1 MKNIKNIKNI
11 KKYILTLVLFCA
23 FCLFGNSNVFGYM
36 IPIMVELNSNGQTGT
51 YTTIV
56 APHSSLIS
64 DTENWNNTK
73 PAWQYIDYNY
83 QTNTKMQEV
92 NNPSIIAGQNTN
104 YSYNRLPSF
113 GTYTTD
119 VFRFSTAPTSK
130 YLDKNNGNATPI
142 LFYKYTLTED
152 KQNLKQ
158 GAETTKYVEKV
169 NNNNKEGG
177 YSYFCS
183 SRLKR
188 INLQFTYSGGERR
201 VRETYELDNAVIK
214 ELEKQLGKGY
224 NEIYVSAS
232 AIRKF
237 GDNNFLIN
245 IDTLAKWFL
254 HLDMTASNGFSYS
267 NLKGDS
273 ALNGENPSGSIVN
286 EYDNILVLPEN
297 MKSPVKVMVRHINSK
312 TKEVLLGNPDET
324 LVNKDNNQ
332 SIIKTGWS
340 TLKNQIV
347 KSKETNGKYKIDN
360 IDFSE
365 YYEINRSEG
374 IRVDRLRDYMKD
386 GKKYTLTDCKV
397 VTRNSNLN
405 STNINTVMN
414 NASNPGKTNSYTYS
428 STQDVEYVYI
438 DFYYDVDDKTPPPPT
453 PSPGFDT
460 KIQNLDGQ
468 NNPSNCLTVTV
479 PSGESVKP
487 FLETPSY
494 QLRNLRYD
502 LTVSKENGKII
513 NYKIGNCSVLKLT
526 SGKLTNSS
534 NSDIGQVIGSS
545 NATVFEG
552 DPNNG
557 LEIPLT
563 EEAKNKISNEIGT
576 NFSAITNY
584 ITVLPDQNNIKT
596 VGTNT
601 GRDDFFKY
609 YKVPEKRY
617 NGLRKSDIYARYSE
631 YDVINRTPGETQ
643 EQKSNNRLYINV
655 FTPLSISAKAE
666 ITSTFVDHTINEGE
680 PGFVL
685 QKNAEFTITPS
696 VGTTTYNK
704 INGTIDTSKYL
715 NNYMIILDFDAL
727 VTQNTLDNI
736 KSSYKSKYNV
746 GQRIIRG
753 TAIEIGLN
761 DKFVAIATS
770 NSNEGDIVSQTSNS
784 VKVVGITRNMP
795 SDTLLE
801 KAKAEVATK
810 KTTTNY
816 TYVDNNYIRSLDYNC
831 GDTETSTKTHIKE
844 DYNDEIDMYYDARYF
859 AIDTLTSRNIG
870 RIYDFKVTDCSDIDY
885 KKVFRNS
892 NQTSSVVNN
901 LTGIQYFSGIK
912 KFNIYTNEVNSLDD
926 RDDINIKG
934 TGAKTILPLGPYKST
949 EISYVNAPK
958 LGYRISFDLK
968 TSGYYDYTNN
978 SVENAKRT
986 VNIKPSYYY
995 ISKRGND
1002 NGDEKIIR
1010 DIDLY
1015 YKNSSGKYVNLN
1027 GSNYTIYF
1035 KPNDGYRMEY
1045 NKADTPDLSAMSTQL
1060 EPINIGNNS
1069 GFDLT
1074 YKMMGISDNN
1084 FIQSWYGEFKL
1095 PNSTIAVKKGS
1106 SINNPLTD
1114 GYIGVKFEITC
1125 TDELNGKITT
1135 ISYNTNDKKANPSD
1149 NTTQWDY
1156 EGFLGFTNFG
1166 HQLENG
1172 SITLQL
1178 EKGNL
1183 SLDND
1188 MYNFIKGTVVL
1199 FDIDNRA
1206 ANDFD

>member
-1 MKNIKNIKNI
+1 MKNI
-11 KKYILTLVLFCA
+11 KKYILSFILFLA
-23 FCLFGNSNVFGYM
+23 FCIFGNSKVFGYM
-36 IPIMVELNSNGQTGT
+36 IPIMVELNPDGTTGT

-56 APHSSLIS
+56 AAHKSLIN

-73 PAWQYIDYNY
+73 PDWKYIDYDY
-83 QTNTKMQEV
+83 KTTTQMQEV
-92 NNPSIIAGQNTN
+92 KNPSIKSGQNN
-104 YSYNRLPSF
+104 DYSYNTLPF
-113 GTYTTD
+113 LGTYTTD
-119 VFRFSTAPTSK
+119 FFRFSTAPTST
-130 YLDKNNGNATPI
+130 YLDVNNGNATPV
-142 LFYKYTLTED
+142 LFYKYTLTDD
-152 KQNLKQ
+152 KQDIKQ
-158 GAETTKYVEKV
+158 GNKTTKYVEKV
-169 NNNNKEGG
+169 NNDNKENG
-177 YSYFCS
+177 YSYFYS
-183 SRLKR
+183 ARMKR
-188 INLQFTYSGGERR
+188 INLQFTSSGEKER
-201 VRETYELDNAVIK
+201 VKETYELDNSLIT
-214 ELEKQLGKGY
+214 ELETKLGEGY
-224 NEIYVSAS
+224 DEIYVSAS
-232 AIRKF
+232 AIRNF
-237 GDNNFLIN
+237 GDNGYLIN

-267 NLKGDS
+267 NLKGDD
-273 ALNGENPSGSIVN
+273 ALNGTRASGSIAN

-324 LVNKDNNQ
+324 LIDKDNNQ

-340 TLKNQIV
+340 TLKNQNV
-347 KSKETNGKYKIDN
+347 KSKGGNGKYNVDG

-365 YYEINRSEG
+365 YYEIKRSQG

-386 GKKYTLTDCKV
+386 GKKYTVTDCKV
-397 VTRNSNLN
+397 VTRNSNLD
-405 STNINTVMN
+405 STNINTTMK
-414 NASNPGKTNSYTYS
+414 NASKPGKTNSYTYS
-428 STQDVEYVYI
+428 PTKDIEYVYI
-438 DFYYDVDDKTPPPPT
+438 DFYYNIDDVPPSPPT
-453 PSPGFDT
+453 PDPGFDT
-460 KIQNLDGQ
+460 KIQNLDGK
-468 NNPSNCLTVTV
+468 NDPANCLTVTV
-479 PSGESVKP
+479 PAGESVKP

-494 QLRNLRYD
+494 QLKNLRYD
-502 LTVSKENGKII
+502 LTISNDNNEII
-513 NYKIGNCSVLKLT
+513 DYKIGNCSVLKLT

-534 NSDIGQVIGSS
+534 DSDIGQVIGPARS
-545 NATVFEG
+545 TVFDG
-552 DPNNG
+552 DPNSS
-557 LEIPLT
+557 LDIPLT
-563 EEAKNKISNEIGT
+563 TESKNKINDEISN
-576 NFSAITNY
+576 NFSAIKTPIDN
-584 ITVLPDQNNIKT
+584 LPDQNKIKT
-596 VGTNT
+596 VGNKTSR
-601 GRDDFFKY
+601 GDFNKY
-609 YKVPEKRY
+609 YNVPSNKY
-617 NGLRKSDIYARYSE
+617 NGLRKPDIYAEYSE
-631 YDVINRTPGETQ
+631 YNVIDSTVGKKE
-643 EQKSNNRLYINV
+643 EKKSNNKLYINV
-655 FTPLSISAKAE
+655 FTPLNISAKAE
-666 ITSTFVDHTINEGE
+666 LTSTIVDHTTDDIND
-680 PGFVL
+680 FII
-685 QKNAEFTITPS
+685 QKNAEFTVTPK
-696 VGTTTYNK
+696 TEYTTYNN
-704 INGTIDTSKYL
+704 ITGTIDTSNYL
-715 NNYMIILDFDAL
+715 KNYMIILDFDAQI
-727 VTQNTLDNI
+727 TQKTLDNI
-736 KSSYKSKYNV
+736 NSSYKSNYYV
-746 GQRIIRG
+746 GQVIESG

-770 NSNEGDIVSQTSNS
+770 DKNEGIEKGDKVSQTTNN
-784 VKVVGITRNMP
+784 VKVVGITKNMP
-795 SDTLLE
+795 SPILLE
-801 KAKAEVATK
+801 KVKAEVVTK

-816 TYVDNNYIRSLDYNC
+816 TYVDNKIISSVDYNC
-831 GDTETSTKTHIKE
+831 GDDENSVKTHTKE
-844 DYNDEIDMYYDARYF
+844 DYNNEADMYYDAKYF
-859 AIDTLTSRNIG
+859 AITTLTSRNIG

-885 KKVFRNS
+885 KKVFRIS
-892 NQTSSVVNN
+892 DKATSGVNN

-926 RDDINIKG
+926 RNNINIKG
-934 TGAKTILPLGPYKST
+934 TGSKTILPLGPYKST

-968 TSGYYDYTNN
+968 TSGYYDYANN
-978 SVENAKRT
+978 SVEGAKRT

-995 ISKRGND
+995 ISKKGDNNGN
-1002 NGDEKIIR
+1002 EKIIR

-1015 YKNSSGKYVNLN
+1015 YKNSSGRYVNLN

-1045 NKADTPDLSAMSTQL
+1045 NKADTPNLNAMSTQL
-1060 EPINIGNNS
+1060 EPINISNNS

-1125 TDELNGKITT
+1125 TDELNGKTT
-1135 ISYNTNDKKANPSD
+1135 IISYNTNDKKANPSD

-1172 SITLQL
+1172 SIILQL